1 MFLKESK
8 QNRLSIDYYIPS
20 PRRFDPGVGAVG
32 RLVYKGMGKAVI
44 SYGGKNDR
52 CCYELAQLGR
62 WKGGKLIFLSI
73 QVSSRVVDKDISI

>member
-1 MFLKESK
+1 ME
-8 QNRLSIDYYIPS
+8 RL
-20 PRRFDPGVGAVG
+20 AH
-32 RLVYKGMGKAVI
+32 KGMGKAVI
-44 SYGGKNDR
+44 SYRGKNDR

>member
-1 MFLKESK
+1 M
-8 QNRLSIDYYIPS
+8 
-20 PRRFDPGVGAVG
+20 G

-73 QVSSRVVDKDISI
+73 QVSSTVVGKDTLILCRKKRTARRTDFF

>member
-1 MFLKESK
+1 M
-8 QNRLSIDYYIPS
+8 
-20 PRRFDPGVGAVG
+20 G

-73 QVSSRVVDKDISI
+73 QVSSRVVGKDTSI